1 MPYTEVV
8 ALRRGA
14 DGSVTDQ
21 RCATGETGV
30 IALRGPNVSPG
41 YTDPSRDA
49 GTFERGWLVSGDL
62 GHVDTAGEVFVTG
75 RAKDVII
82 RSAHNIDPAV
92 IEEVL
97 LQHPSAQL
105 AAAIGQPDAYAG
117 ELPVAFVQPRVG
129 AALDLEALRVF
140 VEARIP
146 ERPAMPRHIDVI
158 DPMPLTAI
166 GEVYKP
172 ALRVIAAARAF
183 EAALE
188 PLRGFSTCW
197 TRIAG

>member
-1 MPYTEVV
+1 M
-8 ALRRGA
+8 
-14 DGSVTDQ
+14 
-21 RCATGETGV
+21 
-30 IALRGPNVSPG
+30 
-41 YTDPSRDA
+41 
-49 GTFERGWLVSGDL
+49 
-62 GHVDTAGEVFVTG
+62 
-75 RAKDVII
+75 
-82 RSAHNIDPAV
+82 

-97 LQHPSAQL
+97 LQHPSVQL

-129 AALDLEALRVF
+129 AVLDLEALRVF

-166 GEVYKP
+166 GKVYKP

-183 EAALE
+183 EAALD
-188 PLRGFSTCW
+188 PLRGLGWGVAVSVRADVSVTPPSGVPDDTVEASLRERLRGFPVGW
-197 TRIAG
+197 TRILG